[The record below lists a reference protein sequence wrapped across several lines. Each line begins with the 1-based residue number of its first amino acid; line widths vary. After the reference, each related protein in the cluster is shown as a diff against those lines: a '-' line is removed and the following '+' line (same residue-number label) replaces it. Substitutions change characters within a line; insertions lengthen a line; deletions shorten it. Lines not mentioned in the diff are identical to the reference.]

1 MFEHGDDD
9 YYNAI
14 MQNSQADY
22 QAPLSDANYYR
33 VSVKRDNFIQL
44 FTKTQNVD
52 AFVAT
57 HLYGAMSNLGEELNP
72 NDLDDFLSTSQ
83 GAMNVS
89 FVRKVK
95 RYH

>member
-1 MFEHGDDD
+1 M
-9 YYNAI
+9 
-14 MQNSQADY
+14 
-22 QAPLSDANYYR
+22 
-33 VSVKRDNFIQL
+33 
-44 FTKTQNVD
+44 D

-72 NDLDDFLSTSQ
+72 TDLDDFLSTSQ

-95 RYH
+95 RYHQEAQQVKKLSNFETYIALIKGYCSLGILLIPRVF